1 MALDYESLDAD
12 SYEIR
17 TLSILPGAPSSI
29 VRCTMQKTNLIT
41 PIKYA
46 ALSYCWGDE
55 TITTGILVDDVEIQ
69 VTVNLENALQHL
81 RKLGVSRLWVDALC
95 INQTDKQEKGLQ
107 IRNMKQIYSKAD
119 TTYAWLGN
127 EEIEGTKAVFAFLMS
142 LQDPH
147 SDTALTPTS
156 HTCISMTSAPSRRR
170 RRRDKLLN
178 RPTRHDPPEPPQS
191 GDCQCCKIESFIQGL
206 RHILERPYWRR
217 RWIIQETS
225 ASYRQFLLCGDATI
239 TLDEMGRAIS
249 LCRESCYWNSSA
261 AKSFEWFDIITT
273 FRRLYQ
279 ENARPSLCWAIRSSR
294 GFESTD
300 PRDVIFSLL
309 GLCHDGTELVLTP
322 NYTQPMVDMV
332 TDLTRA
338 LIWKHKWLDF
348 ILINGMDRVKR
359 TGLEGLPS
367 WAPDWLS
374 ENLPPQAYTLA
385 VEARERDLPRI
396 CLGDTINRNISLGQ
410 GKFLRVQGTPI
421 GRVATMTSTTNPLNA
436 SSLYPNK
443 PIRSVPLLNSQSR
456 SYYTKAQ
463 VRMALLTC
471 LSLNL
476 RGQHVVFPEYFHFRN
491 LLIPVGNARVTWHT
505 ICLRCISAKSQP
517 SHLNSES
524 SDVASTKVHSTRM
537 FSQWLE
543 TNATF
548 QIRGMS
554 LEGWIKEEKS
564 SLAPL
569 LRLLDPLRGIPA
581 MILLVLLIWTPLI
594 IIAILMSTG
603 YRCAFSDTDAT
614 CSAPV
619 VFPYPGLA
627 VFFNI
632 AIIFMVELFL
642 HFDCRGERR
651 QPKHIWDDWTQLVDP
666 GKRLIVA
673 DKGFLGLVDD
683 RAMEGDVL
691 FNLVGCPE
699 TVILREVERIRDGV
713 REVTR
718 YVIVGK
724 CYVHLTPA
732 DHYEYFGPIRG
743 RCNTPEQEDE
753 KKNWLNG
760 PRKWELEEI
769 ELV

>member
-17 TLSILPGAPSSI
+17 MLSILPGAPSSI

-55 TITTGILVDDVEIQ
+55 TITTGILVDDVEIP

-119 TTYAWLGN
+119 TTYAWLGK

-178 RPTRHDPPEPPQS
+178 RPTRHNPPQPPQS

-261 AKSFEWFDIITT
+261 AMSFEWFDIITT

-300 PRDVIFSLL
+300 PRDVIFSML

-374 ENLPPQAYTLA
+374 GNLPPQAYTLA
-385 VEARERDLPRI
+385 VETRERDLPRI
-396 CLGDTINRNISLGQ
+396 CLGDTINRNMSLGQ
-410 GKFLRVQGTPI
+410 GKILRVQGTPI
-421 GRVATMTSTTNPLNA
+421 GRVATMTSTTNPLDV
-436 SSLYPNK
+436 SSLYPDK
-443 PIRSVPLLNSQSR
+443 PMRSVPLLDSQNR
-456 SYYTKAQ
+456 SCYTKAQ

-471 LSLNL
+471 LGINQ
-476 RGQHVVFPEYFHFRN
+476 RGQHVIFPELFPT
-491 LLIPVGNARVTWHT
+491 LIGILPVTWYT
-505 ICLRCISAKSQP
+505 FCLLCILAKSQP
-517 SHLNSES
+517 SHVNSES
-524 SDVASTKVHSTRM
+524 SDVASTKVHSRRM

-548 QIRGMS
+548 QIRGMT

-564 SLAPL
+564 SLAIL
-569 LRLLDPLRGIPA
+569 LRVLDSILAIPFV
-581 MILLVLLIWTPLI
+581 ILLILLIWTPSI
-594 IIAILMSTG
+594 IFIFPT
-603 YRCAFSDTDAT
+603 RCSPASGGAVTVFLVIVFGFSVV
-614 CSAPV
+614 SSV
-619 VFPYPGLA
+619 VFWFGIGQYFEYRA
-627 VFFNI
+627 HKK
-632 AIIFMVELFL
+632 ESK
-642 HFDCRGERR
+642 
-651 QPKHIWDDWTQLVDP
+651 QTWDDWTQLVDP

-673 DKGFLGLVDD
+673 DKGFLGLADD

-691 FNLVGCPE
+691 FTLVGCPE
-699 TVILREVERIRDGV
+699 PVILRKVERASNGG

-718 YVIVGK
+718 YVIVGN

-743 RCNTPEQEDE
+743 RWNTPEQEDE

-760 PRKWELEEI
+760 PRKWKLEEI